1 MSSRSEHRLAG
12 QRTSFE
18 SPRIILEHVHDAVDH
33 FLRETHAPPVD
44 IGYDRTKVDGRL
56 GFDEGCGGLGFDEG
70 GGGLGLDEG
79 GFLFVKERFA
89 QPSKCAAWRLWLEI
103 LASSCVAE
111 NARRL
116 LIVAVT
122 VKGVFGAS
130 ARAPVMYPVMV
141 EDRRSVD
148 SSAQVLTEES
158 MHSKPVP
165 SN

>member
-1 MSSRSEHRLAG
+1 MNQISSRSEHRLAG

-44 IGYDRTKVDGRL
+44 IGYDRTKVDGR
-56 GFDEGCGGLGFDEG
+56 LGFDEG